1 MKKEYLLP
9 IIKVR
14 LETEDRI
21 CADNWNI
28 LSGKLEGEADEDI
41 F

>member
-9 IIKVR
+9 IIKIR
-14 LETEDRI
+14 IEADEKI
-21 CADNWNI
+21 CADEWNI
-28 LSGKLEGEADEDI
+28 VSGKLEGEADEDE